1 MIVPAGT
8 CCIFP
13 VNIDGI
19 QYATAQIVA
28 KRDGKIYLEQ
38 IAGIPTEIA
47 VDGKV
52 LRNVR
57 AKGLVSPIYR
67 NIYLL
72 TSAEA
77 ENLFLPEE
85 EKYRVQS
92 SIPVSFHKKQD
103 AGLLRKITIGVAG
116 VAEEPVDA
124 DFEQAA
130 IYRIDVPS
138 EKDCCPSN
146 TRETVP
152 VFTQMASCWLII
164 STMAVSFCM
173 GYGAC
178 LRVSNSWNYVF
189 CLCRPMNQSIFR
201 ARRIPHRAK
210 RSLPVYCMTKNRK
223 ML

>member
-1 MIVPAGT
+1 MCGVKFPQKNDRSCGYLLY
-8 CCIFP
+8 FP

-77 ENLFLPEE
+77 ENLFCRKKKSIEYNLPYQFRFI
-85 EKYRVQS
+85 KTGCR
-92 SIPVSFHKKQD
+92 
-103 AGLLRKITIGVAG
+103 
-116 VAEEPVDA
+116 
-124 DFEQAA
+124 
-130 IYRIDVPS
+130 
-138 EKDCCPSN
+138 
-146 TRETVP
+146 
-152 VFTQMASCWLII
+152 
-164 STMAVSFCM
+164 STS
-173 GYGAC
+173 
-178 LRVSNSWNYVF
+178 
-189 CLCRPMNQSIFR
+189 
-201 ARRIPHRAK
+201 
-210 RSLPVYCMTKNRK
+210 
-223 ML
+223 

>member
-92 SIPVSFHKKQD
+92 SIPVSFHKN
-103 AGLLRKITIGVAG
+103 R
-116 VAEEPVDA
+116 
-124 DFEQAA
+124 
-130 IYRIDVPS
+130 
-138 EKDCCPSN
+138 
-146 TRETVP
+146 
-152 VFTQMASCWLII
+152 M
-164 STMAVSFCM
+164 
-173 GYGAC
+173 
-178 LRVSNSWNYVF
+178 
-189 CLCRPMNQSIFR
+189 
-201 ARRIPHRAK
+201 
-210 RSLPVYCMTKNRK
+210 PVYFVKSLSVWRV
-223 ML
+223 